1 MREVAVHANWNSPSG
16 AFGRLEAVR
25 YAQTIAA
32 TMAGQ
37 TTAVPP
43 GDAFIQVNAQ
53 LGWRFQRNRHEVSAG
68 MLNLTD
74 REPHLS
80 PLTQVRELAQRR
92 TMFVR
97 CRFNF

>member
-1 MREVAVHANWNSPSG
+1 MVHANWNSPSG
-16 AFGRLEAVR
+16 AFGRMEATR

-32 TMAGQ
+32 TMGGRA
-37 TTAVPP
+37 APVPP
-43 GDAFIQVNAQ
+43 GDAFVHVNVQV
-53 LGWRFQRNRHEVSAG
+53 GWRFQRNRHEVSAG

-80 PLTQVRELAQRR
+80 PLTPVRELALRR

-97 CRFNF
+97 SRFNF